1 MSIKAPLA
9 AVVIAAVT
17 LCATAVSAQSLGD
30 LARKEEARR
39 KAVKNPG
46 KLYNQRKSASRS
58 VLFDRRNRRR
68 HRPATRDSRTRRR
81 HRRRSLNR
89 AISRPTIKR
98 RTRSTGKIVS
108 PRLARP
114 WSGPRPFADSASE
127 RINALTADFSARSDP
142 AQRAVIERDR
152 QKALAELDRVNQ
164 EIKVQTK
171 AITDAQEEARKAG
184 VPAPGTGKRFSF

>member
-46 KLYNQRKSASRS
+46 KLYTNE
-58 VLFDRRNRRR
+58 
-68 HRPATRDSRTRRR
+68 
-81 HRRRSLNR
+81 SLHPDQ
-89 AISRPTIKR
+89 SS
-98 RTRSTGKIVS
+98 STGAPAPTPAGDAGQPNATPPAAAQPQQGDK
-108 PRLARP
+108 PADDQKKDEKYWKDRLSEARTTLER
-114 WSGPRPFADSASE
+114 SKTFADALQS

-171 AITDAQEEARKAG
+171 AITDAQEESRKAG
-184 VPAPGTGKRFSF
+184 VPASWYR